1 MNKKII
7 KKGDTI
13 KTTTGYIEI
22 LYIYDKNRV
31 LVNEYEIAND
41 DYILTGDHLILTL
54 SDITRRIDG
63 NTRLSIE
70 Y

>member
-1 MNKKII
+1 MTKKII

-31 LVNEYEIAND
+31 LVNEYEISND
-41 DYILTGDHLILTL
+41 DYTLTCDHLILTL
-54 SDITRRIDG
+54 SDISRRIDS
-63 NTRLSIE
+63 NTKLSIE
-70 Y
+70 C